1 MSVGPSLHPR
11 MVVVG
16 MGPTRRI
23 DLAGRN
29 ADGTQG
35 SHGKGALLATTARG
49 GTHGSHRSGRAGVG
63 RLIGHMLMAPMV
75 DLEDGLL
82 HAQPLD
88 AVLQFVIIDDTEAVQ
103 ILVVDTNGKDEMAKL
118 ALRHLA
124 TPYHLLT
131 RLERL
136 AHVGKEEVGRIIRLV
151 GHRHVGIEKLQ
162 SLGLHAIGSQP
173 FDVEAI
179 LAHEF
184 HARVEGLHHLLPILV
199 VLQEMSA
206 PLRLCAKRQ
215 EKAEEK
221 KCFSHYF

>member
-1 MSVGPSLHPR
+1 

-23 DLAGRN
+23 DLAGGN

-35 SHGKGALLATTARG
+35 SHGKRALLATTARG
-49 GTHGSHRSGRAGVG
+49 GTHGSHRSRRAGVG

-75 DLEDGLL
+75 DLEDSLL
-82 HAQPLD
+82 HAQSLH
-88 AVLQFVIIDDTEAVQ
+88 AVLQFVIIDDTETVQ
-103 ILVVDTNGKDEMAKL
+103 VLVVDTHGEDEMAKL
-118 ALRHLA
+118 AFRHLA
-124 TPYHLLT
+124 APSHLLA

-136 AHVGKEEVGRIIRLV
+136 AHVGKEEVGRIIRLIS
-151 GHRHVGIEKLQ
+151 HRHVGIEKLQ
-162 SLGLHAIGSQP
+162 SLGLHAIGSQAL
-173 FDVEAI
+173 DVEAI

-184 HARVEGLHHLLPILV
+184 HASVEGLHHLLPILV

-206 PLRLCAKRQ
+206 SLRLCAKRQ

>member
-1 MSVGPSLHPR
+1 MSVGPSLHQR
-11 MVVVG
+11 MVVIG

-23 DLAGRN
+23 DLTGRN

-103 ILVVDTNGKDEMAKL
+103 VLVVDTNGEDEMAKL

-124 TPYHLLT
+124 TPYHLLA

-151 GHRHVGIEKLQ
+151 SHRHVGIEKLQ
-162 SLGLHAIGSQP
+162 SLGLHAIGS
-173 FDVEAI
+173 
-179 LAHEF
+179 

>member
-11 MVVVG
+11 MIVVG

-103 ILVVDTNGKDEMAKL
+103 VLVVDTNGEDEMAKL

-124 TPYHLLT
+124 TPCHLLA

-162 SLGLHAIGSQP
+162 SLGLHAIGSQAL
-173 FDVEAI
+173 DVEAI

-206 PLRLCAKRQ
+206 PMRLCAKHQ